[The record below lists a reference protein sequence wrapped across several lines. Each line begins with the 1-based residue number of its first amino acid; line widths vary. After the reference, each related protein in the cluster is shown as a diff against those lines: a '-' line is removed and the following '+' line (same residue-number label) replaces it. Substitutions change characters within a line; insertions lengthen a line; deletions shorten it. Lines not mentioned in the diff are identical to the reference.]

1 MKRQINS
8 AEQIANLLLAVT
20 NDSSR
25 RRVVDCDGR
34 VTHVCVR
41 ALHCEQCGT
50 FVRSEDV
57 ECPDGRSGSA

>member
-1 MKRQINS
+1 MAREVCPRCRELRNMQ
-8 AEQIANLLLAVT
+8 VT
-20 NDSSR
+20 VSR

>member
-1 MKRQINS
+1 MAREVCPRCGKLRNM
-8 AEQIANLLLAVT
+8 EVT
-20 NDSSR
+20 VSR
-25 RRVVDCDGR
+25 RRVVDCNGR

-41 ALHCEQCGT
+41 VLHCEQCGT